1 MITNQN
7 WANKYL
13 LDYSLFLEFSQ
24 TSQIL
29 IGSVD
34 VQNVVPFTKTLAIW
48 KRNKRYK
55 SVPLGYSFST
65 IVTLIYTS

>member
-48 KRNKRYK
+48 KKEQK
-55 SVPLGYSFST
+55 
-65 IVTLIYTS
+65 I